1 VFHATRPPLKR
12 VMAIDQALG
21 YCHYRRSVLMF
32 AMQRV
37 KSVRETGETFDRPAD
52 FRLDEYLAGSFRAL
66 RGEGDYVVVLRFSP
80 SKIPELCMVSP
91 NSCMVSPELPVRIP
105 ELCMVSPELRQN
117 NQCDL
122 ACAIHGVARRK

>member
-1 VFHATRPPLKR
+1 
-12 VMAIDQALG
+12 MAIDQALG

-66 RGEGDYVVVLRFSP
+66 RGEGDYDVVLRFSP

-91 NSCMVSPELPVRIP
+91 EL
-105 ELCMVSPELRQN
+105 ELYGVPGTLSPELRLPRSGLQGG
-117 NQCDL
+117 QSKTPVGESPPRCGPRH
-122 ACAIHGVARRK
+122 AGGVTSMI